1 MFREDHLNTNCDRI
15 TVQKFG
21 IYSRSMKCCQY
32 LNFVTDSRKVGRGI
46 INTQKRSHDEG
57 EQSLTG
63 MSVLYAFK
71 RKEEEKG
78 KGGSTFLGM
87 QHIEPSLLLRREG
100 VHSEMER

>member
-21 IYSRSMKCCQY
+21 IYSRSMKRHQY
-32 LNFVTDSRKVGRGI
+32 LNFVTDSGKVGRGI
-46 INTQKRSHDEG
+46 INTQKRSHAEG
-57 EQSLTG
+57 EQSLIG
-63 MSVLYAFK
+63 MSVLCTFK

>member
-1 MFREDHLNTNCDRI
+1 
-15 TVQKFG
+15 
-21 IYSRSMKCCQY
+21 MKCCQY

-46 INTQKRSHDEG
+46 INTQKWSHDEG

-78 KGGSTFLGM
+78 KGGIDISGDAAYRT
-87 QHIEPSLLLRREG
+87 ISSLEA
-100 VHSEMER
+100 